1 MSRQKELGAD
11 SKAIQQIEFLR
22 QLKNPDNA
30 IVANESMFVLALLEE
45 KNLSKTTTQLNK
57 LKFEIRINKKNFQD
71 EELLHKLLLT
81 ARQLTKINA
90 FPNNMSR
97 DIKLVKLKCLK
108 QFNQVDLLVL
118 G

>member
-1 MSRQKELGAD
+1 MSRQKELDAD

>member
-11 SKAIQQIEFLR
+11 SKAIQQIAFLR

-57 LKFEIRINKKNFQD
+57 LKFEINKDK
-71 EELLHKLLLT
+71 
-81 ARQLTKINA
+81 
-90 FPNNMSR
+90 
-97 DIKLVKLKCLK
+97 
-108 QFNQVDLLVL
+108 
-118 G
+118 